1 MVIIM
6 AVVHETA
13 DNFQMEVLQ
22 SEKPVLVDFWASWCG
37 PCMMLGPVVEELAE
51 TVTDVKICKVNVD
64 EQMDLAQQFKVVSIP
79 MLILFKDGQV
89 AAKDIGVKSKDELLT
104 FMHQ

>member
-6 AVVHETA
+6 AVVHVTA
-13 DNFQMEVLQ
+13 DNFHEEVFM
-22 SEKPVLVDFWASWCG
+22 SEKTVLVDFWASWCG

-89 AAKDIGVKSKDELLT
+89 EAKDIGVKSRDELLA

>member
-6 AVVHETA
+6 AVVHVTA
-13 DNFQMEVLQ
+13 DNFQEEVLK

-37 PCMMLGPVVEELAE
+37 PCMMLGPIVEELAD

-89 AAKDIGVKSKDELLT
+89 AAKDIGVKSKDELLA

>member
-6 AVVHETA
+6 AVVHVTA
-13 DNFQMEVLQ
+13 DNFQEEVLK

-37 PCMMLGPVVEELAE
+37 PCMMLGPVVEELAD

-89 AAKDIGVKSKDELLT
+89 AAKDIGVKSKDELLA

>member
-6 AVVHETA
+6 AVVHVTA
-13 DNFQMEVLQ
+13 DNFQEEVLK
-22 SEKPVLVDFWASWCG
+22 SEEPVLVDFWASWCG

-89 AAKDIGVKSKDELLT
+89 AAKDIGVKSRDELLA

>member
-6 AVVHETA
+6 AVVHVTA
-13 DNFQMEVLQ
+13 DNFQREVLQ

-89 AAKDIGVKSKDELLT
+89 AAKDIGVKSKDELLA

>member
-6 AVVHETA
+6 AVVHVTA
-13 DNFQMEVLQ
+13 DNFQREVLQ

-51 TVTDVKICKVNVD
+51 TVTDVKICKINVD

>member
-6 AVVHETA
+6 AVVHVTA
-13 DNFQMEVLQ
+13 DNFQEEVLK

-89 AAKDIGVKSKDELLT
+89 AAKDIGVKSRDELLA